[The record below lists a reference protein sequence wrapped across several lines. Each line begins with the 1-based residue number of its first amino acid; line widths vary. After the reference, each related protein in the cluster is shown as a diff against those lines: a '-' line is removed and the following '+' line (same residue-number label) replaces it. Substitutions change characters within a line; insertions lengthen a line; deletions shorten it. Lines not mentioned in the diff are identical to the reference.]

1 MKNHSRASKH
11 IGRLLFPRPVPTPLL
26 SFQGKMLRLYSSQ
39 FMSITDVLLTVVLY
53 IPEML

>member
-11 IGRLLFPRPVPTPLL
+11 IGQLLFPRPVPTPLL
-26 SFQGKMLRLYSSQ
+26 SFQGKMLRLDSNRL
-39 FMSITDVLLTVVLY
+39 MSVTDVLLTVVLN